1 MKARLKVYC
10 SISNLPQIREFTRS
24 NLREMEV
31 VGKVSEQIVLAV
43 DEACANAIIHQHS
56 CDGCSCIELALY
68 RNNEQVFIE
77 LKDTGKAFPIDT
89 FEAKSTEERI
99 KSHQRGGMGVFLI
112 RSIMDT
118 ISIEQKKDYYIF
130 KFIKNLNA

>member
-10 SISNLPQIREFTRS
+10 SISNLPQIRDFMRS

-56 CDGCSCIELALY
+56 CDGYSCIELSLY
-68 RNNEQVFIE
+68 KENEQIFIE

-89 FEAKSTEERI
+89 FEPKSTEERI
-99 KSHQRGGMGVFLI
+99 KCHQRGGMGVFLI
-112 RSIMDT
+112 RSIMDN
-118 ISIEQKKDYYIF
+118 IQIEQKKDYYIF
-130 KFIKNLNA
+130 RFVKNL